1 MATKGL
7 SLSYNWI
14 FIFLTSQD
22 LMALNDCR
30 KIRPSVFPKQSDT
43 EIIPL
48 LSEVGRLR
56 KDPSPPKETCKN
68 LPKEFNPFHGL
79 LDTHVGL

>member
-14 FIFLTSQD
+14 FIFLMSQD

-30 KIRPSVFPKQSDT
+30 KIWPSVLPKQSDT
-43 EIIPL
+43 EIIL
-48 LSEVGRLR
+48 LLGEVGRLR
-56 KDPSPPKETCKN
+56 KDPSPPKIN
-68 LPKEFNPFHGL
+68 L
-79 LDTHVGL
+79 

>member
-14 FIFLTSQD
+14 FIFLMSQD

-30 KIRPSVFPKQSDT
+30 KIQPSVLPKQSDT

-48 LSEVGRLR
+48 LGEVCRLR
-56 KDPSPPKETCKN
+56 KDPSPPQKKPVRTF
-68 LPKEFNPFHGL
+68 PKRL
-79 LDTHVGL
+79 THSMAF